1 MDHWQVHSLELF
13 QTLDANQD
21 AHNSNRASLSH
32 LLLRTAV
39 RLVTKHMRSPLVAA
53 K

>member
-1 MDHWQVHSLELF
+1 MDHWQAHSLELF

-21 AHNSNRASLSH
+21 AHNSNRVSLSR
-32 LLLRTAV
+32 LLLRITV
-39 RLVTKHMRSPLVAA
+39 RLVIKHKRSRLEAA

>member
-32 LLLRTAV
+32 LLLRITV
-39 RLVTKHMRSPLVAA
+39 RLVTKHKRNLLVAA